1 MPIPYEALRCFVA
14 VAQSGTFSGAAREL
28 GVSQPWVSQRVAQL
42 EEYLCR
48 QRHGTRLQLL
58 ERRRRGVVLTP
69 EGRLLCDLASDPLKL
84 LEHLEDTFESRRGAM
99 SGRVV
104 MGASSTILLYLVP
117 EAIRRFRA
125 AYPQVRLETRATN
138 SPTMVKQVIED
149 QVDFAIGDPGPT
161 LPPGV
166 RLEIVCTSERLLVA
180 PTKDPLLRQ
189 AGPIRLD
196 QLRQRDWV
204 VLGKFSLTRQKL
216 DQLLGHYSVAMEV
229 EHWEVMKTY
238 IALGLG
244 IGMMPDM
251 CILPR
256 DSAQLGTRPLGREFG
271 RSHFSILLRKHRALS
286 PAALAL
292 IQMISPQVAE
302 RLAQ

>member
-1 MPIPYEALRCFVA
+1 MEPRQGSPALP
-14 VAQSGTFSGAAREL
+14 GA
-28 GVSQPWVSQRVAQL
+28 G
-42 EEYLCR
+42 
-48 QRHGTRLQLL
+48 
-58 ERRRRGVVLTP
+58 
-69 EGRLLCDLASDPLKL
+69 
-84 LEHLEDTFESRRGAM
+84 
-99 SGRVV
+99 
-104 MGASSTILLYLVP
+104 
-117 EAIRRFRA
+117 
-125 AYPQVRLETRATN
+125 
-138 SPTMVKQVIED
+138 
-149 QVDFAIGDPGPT
+149 
-161 LPPGV
+161 
-166 RLEIVCTSERLLVA
+166 
-180 PTKDPLLRQ
+180 
-189 AGPIRLD
+189 
-196 QLRQRDWV
+196 
-204 VLGKFSLTRQKL
+204 
-216 DQLLGHYSVAMEV
+216 SVAMEV